1 MNQTMQRHGEHR
13 RKSLFVLRSTDFTGR
28 DDIASRE
35 PCKGGLEEAVRL
47 ISVKSGAGRYDTC
60 FALRGGSE
68 LVTIQAV
75 GHSEMG
81 NGAKWSTSKGADLI
95 VCGKD
100 TGHRSKGKML
110 IALMD
115 VDCCFGDGKNFGGV
129 SSYES
134 ALARVKREDNP
145 LGVTPISGIRRPIDS
160 SKSPRIEAPTGSDT
174 PVWLALPV
182 GRQEARVRL

>member
-1 MNQTMQRHGEHR
+1 MRVEFDGDLKSSSDDQTQELSSILVEEEMRVEFDGDLNNFKAG
-13 RKSLFVLRSTDFTGR
+13 KSLFVLRNTDFTG

-75 GHSEMG
+75 GQSEMG
-81 NGAKWSTSKGADLI
+81 NGAKWSTSRDTDLI

-110 IALMD
+110 IAPMD
-115 VDCCFGDGKNFGGV
+115 VDCCFGDG
-129 SSYES
+129 SLRRRE
-134 ALARVKREDNP
+134 LIRERARR
-145 LGVTPISGIRRPIDS
+145 GQ
-160 SKSPRIEAPTGSDT
+160 
-174 PVWLALPV
+174 V
-182 GRQEARVRL
+182 GE